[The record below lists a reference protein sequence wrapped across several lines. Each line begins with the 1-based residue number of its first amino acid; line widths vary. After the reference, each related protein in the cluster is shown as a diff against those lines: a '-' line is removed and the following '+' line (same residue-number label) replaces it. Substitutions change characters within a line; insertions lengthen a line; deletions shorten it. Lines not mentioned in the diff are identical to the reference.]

1 MKRSNTLYLFLLPL
15 FLLSCGGNTV
25 VETSIP
31 APGQV
36 IPVSLQDLKATS
48 FSAPIQSS
56 GTFTTKDETLL
67 SFKVGG
73 IVEKVWVQ
81 EGDAIKAGQVL
92 ASLDLTEIQAGVSQ
106 SKLGYEKALRDH
118 QRAARLYQDSV
129 ATLEQFENS
138 KTALDIAEQQLKTAN
153 FNLSQSQI
161 RAAKNGFVLKKF
173 VNTGQLVASGT
184 PILQINGASSTTWV
198 FQATVSDQQWSMLN
212 LEDQAEIFP
221 ASGSTTARGKVIRKS
236 QAADPMT
243 GSYWVEIALEAVEG
257 LSLASGMFGQA
268 SIQPTTTV
276 QGWEIPFESL
286 LDAQGDSGYVFVT
299 EDGKTAKKVKVKV
312 GKISPNAVQILSG
325 LENYRSLIVSG
336 SAYLSDGSSFI
347 FFNTALLSIFLVV
360 NKQNCI
366 IIAINETL
374 ESINEGITTYSFKL
388 V

>member
-15 FLLSCGGNTV
+15 FLLSCGGNPAT
-25 VETSIP
+25 ETSIP

-67 SFKVGG
+67 SFKIGG
-73 IVEKVWVQ
+73 IVAKVWVQ

-92 ASLDLTEIQAGVSQ
+92 ASLDLTEIQAGVNQ
-106 SKLGYEKALRDH
+106 SKLAYEKALRDQ
-118 QRAARLYQDSV
+118 QRATKLYQDSV

-173 VNTGQLVASGT
+173 VNAGQLVASGT
-184 PILQINGASSTTWV
+184 PILQINGASTWV
-198 FQATVSDQQWSMLN
+198 FQATVSDQQWSILN

-221 ASGSTTARGKVIRKS
+221 ASGSTAVRGKVIRKS

-243 GSYWVEIALEAVEG
+243 GSYWAEIALESVEG
-257 LSLASGMFGQA
+257 LSLASGMFGKA

-286 LDAQGDSGYVFVT
+286 LDAEGDSGYVFVT

-336 SAYLSDGSSFI
+336 SAYLSDGSTIEEKS
-347 FFNTALLSIFLVV
+347 
-360 NKQNCI
+360 K
-366 IIAINETL
+366 
-374 ESINEGITTYSFKL
+374 
-388 V
+388 

>member
-1 MKRSNTLYLFLLPL
+1 
-15 FLLSCGGNTV
+15 
-25 VETSIP
+25 
-31 APGQV
+31 
-36 IPVSLQDLKATS
+36 
-48 FSAPIQSS
+48 
-56 GTFTTKDETLL
+56 
-67 SFKVGG
+67 
-73 IVEKVWVQ
+73 VEKIWVQ

-106 SKLGYEKALRDH
+106 SKLAYEKALRDQ
-118 QRAARLYQDSV
+118 QRATKLYQDSV

-173 VNTGQLVASGT
+173 VNAGQLVASGT
-184 PILQINGASSTTWV
+184 PILQINGASSSTWV
-198 FQATVSDQQWSMLN
+198 FQATVSDQQWSILN

-221 ASGSTTARGKVIRKS
+221 ASGSIAVRGKVIRKS

-243 GSYWVEIALEAVEG
+243 GSYWAEIALESVEG
-257 LSLASGMFGQA
+257 LSLASGMFGKA

-286 LDAQGDSGYVFVT
+286 LDAEGDSGYVFVT

-336 SAYLSDGSSFI
+336 SAYLSDGSTI
-347 FFNTALLSIFLVV
+347 EE
-360 NKQNCI
+360 K
-366 IIAINETL
+366 
-374 ESINEGITTYSFKL
+374 GK
-388 V
+388 

>member
-1 MKRSNTLYLFLLPL
+1 MKRYNLLFLFSLPL
-15 FLLSCGGNTV
+15 FLLSCGGNSV
-25 VETSIP
+25 VETNTP

-36 IPVSLQDLKATS
+36 IPVSLQDIQSTS
-48 FSAPIQSS
+48 FSAPIQTS
-56 GTFTTKDETLL
+56 GTFTTQDETLL

-81 EGDAIKAGQVL
+81 EGDPITAGQVL

-118 QRAARLYQDSV
+118 QRAARLYKDSV

-153 FNLSQSQI
+153 FNMSQSQI

-173 VNTGQLVASGT
+173 VNAGQLVASGT

-221 ASGSTTARGKVIRKS
+221 ASGSTTSRGKVIRKS

-243 GSYWVEIALEAVEG
+243 GSYWVEIALTSVDG

-299 EDGKTAKKVKVKV
+299 ADGKTAKKIKVKV

-336 SAYLSDGSSFI
+336 SAYLSDGSTIEEKS
-347 FFNTALLSIFLVV
+347 
-360 NKQNCI
+360 K
-366 IIAINETL
+366 
-374 ESINEGITTYSFKL
+374 
-388 V
+388 